1 MILETYDNFYVVKN
15 AISDTQIDILTNW
28 FENRQY
34 LTKKNGIVEIRTND
48 NKWNPDSLY
57 KQKINL
63 PYRKTTIIGM
73 PHNTFDFIK
82 NLLKDVF
89 HTISN
94 DTFEFES
101 PIYFQKYDIGGHHNA
116 HRDLEIGYPNRKY
129 IVGFQLS
136 DSDSYV
142 GGNLYIENSKG
153 EYIKC
158 DRDKGSAIIY
168 KPSLMHYVST
178 ITKGSRYVFNECVS

>member
-28 FENRQY
+28 FETREY

-48 NKWNPDSLY
+48 NKE

-89 HTISN
+89 HTIS
-94 DTFEFES
+94 DDAFEFES
-101 PIYFQKYDIGGHHNA
+101 PIYFQKYDIGGHHKA

-158 DRDKGSAIIY
+158 DRDKGSAI
-168 KPSLMHYVST
+168 
-178 ITKGSRYVFNECVS
+178 TKGSRYVFNECVS

>member
-28 FENRQY
+28 FETREY

-48 NKWNPDSLY
+48 NKWNTDSLY

-63 PYRKTTIIGM
+63 
-73 PHNTFDFIK
+73 
-82 NLLKDVF
+82 
-89 HTISN
+89 
-94 DTFEFES
+94 
-101 PIYFQKYDIGGHHNA
+101 